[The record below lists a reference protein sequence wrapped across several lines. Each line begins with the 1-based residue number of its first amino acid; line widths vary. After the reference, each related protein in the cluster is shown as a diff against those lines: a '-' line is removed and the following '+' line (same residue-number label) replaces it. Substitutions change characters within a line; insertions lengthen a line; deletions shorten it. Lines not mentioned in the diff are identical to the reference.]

1 MYRCLLGLTLWFF
14 AGSVFSQILP
24 REDAARFC
32 RLLVNDGE
40 RIMPLSAHAKQVM
53 EPTDS
58 LTQEQLFA
66 NFILRDGNW
75 KTLCFFPHPTA
86 DGTVVWY
93 APAEELPASLGPEHQ
108 KYIREVFPRLLSEVE
123 AGNWANVDTCINR
136 MIQYQCTFGS
146 VPKESTPILPMAL
159 GALFSFVC
167 VFLLPSLRLP
177 FYGERSDSYKNV
189 SL

>member
-14 AGSVFSQILP
+14 AGSVFSNKGVEVTKQGAEFI
-24 REDAARFC
+24 AY
-32 RLLVNDGE
+32 
-40 RIMPLSAHAKQVM
+40 AKQVM

-75 KTLCFFPHPTA
+75 QTLCFFPHPTA

-136 MIQYQCTFGS
+136 MIQYQCTFAS
-146 VPKESTPILPMAL
+146 VPKESAPILPMAL
-159 GALFSFVC
+159 GALFSFAC
-167 VFLLPSLRLP
+167 AFLLPSLRLP